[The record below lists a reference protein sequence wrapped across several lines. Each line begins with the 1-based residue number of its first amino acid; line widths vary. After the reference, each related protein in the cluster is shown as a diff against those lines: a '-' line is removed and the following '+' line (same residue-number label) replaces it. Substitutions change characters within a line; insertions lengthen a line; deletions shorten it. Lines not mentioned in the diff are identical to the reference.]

1 MSELYKALV
10 KFQSEMKPVPKE
22 ASNPHYKSN
31 FADLSGIIQAA
42 SPLLAKNGL
51 GFLQTMRVD
60 GERNIL
66 QTKII
71 HASGQSELSEIIVP
85 HQNDPQ
91 KLGALIT
98 YLKRYSLQ
106 AALGI
111 PTEDD
116 DAESV
121 SAPMRESSGGSERQ
135 KKSDIPNREYPPSQK
150 QIGMIERLAWEK
162 GVDLKS
168 HPFPETSRAA
178 GAWIDRLMKMEDK
191 GTA

>member
-1 MSELYKALV
+1 MSELYAALV
-10 KFQSEMKPVPKE
+10 KFQGEMKPVIKD
-22 ASNPHYKSN
+22 AWNPHFKSN
-31 FADLSGIIQAA
+31 FADISGIIQAA

-71 HASGQSELSEIIVP
+71 HAAGQWELSEIIIP
-85 HQNDPQ
+85 QQNDPQ

-98 YLKRYSLQ
+98 YLKRYQLQ

-116 DAESV
+116 DAEAV
-121 SAPMRESSGGSERQ
+121 SAPMRDNKEPVSPVYGPSE
-135 KKSDIPNREYPPSQK
+135 K
-150 QIGMIERLAWEK
+150 QIAMLKSLGQQK
-162 GVDLKS
+162 GVSGSVPKTAKEASELIGK
-168 HPFPETSRAA
+168 
-178 GAWIDRLMKMEDK
+178 LMSMPDK
-191 GTA
+191 A

>member
-10 KFQSEMKPVPKE
+10 KFQGEMKPVVKD
-22 ASNPHYKSN
+22 AWNPHFKSN
-31 FADLSGIIQAA
+31 FADISGIIQAA
-42 SPLLAKNGL
+42 SPLLARNGL
-51 GFLQTMRVD
+51 GFLQIMRVD

-71 HASGQSELSEIIVP
+71 HASGESELSEIIIP
-85 HQNDPQ
+85 QQNDPQ

-98 YLKRYSLQ
+98 YLKRYQLQ

-116 DAESV
+116 DAETV
-121 SAPMRESSGGSERQ
+121 SAPMR
-135 KKSDIPNREYPPSQK
+135 SDIPNQPFPPSEK
-150 QIGMIERLAWEK
+150 QIAMLKSLGQQK
-162 GVDLKS
+162 GVSGSVPKTAKEASDLIGK
-168 HPFPETSRAA
+168 
-178 GAWIDRLMKMEDK
+178 LMAMPDK

>member
-10 KFQSEMKPVPKE
+10 KFQGEMKPVPKE

-71 HASGQSELSEIIVP
+71 HASGQSELSEIIIPP
-85 HQNDPQ
+85 HNDPQ

-98 YLKRYSLQ
+98 YLKRYQLQ

-116 DAESV
+116 DAETV
-121 SAPMRESSGGSERQ
+121 SAPMRGISKNEPA
-135 KKSDIPNREYPPSQK
+135 KHAPATPSQFTNK
-150 QIGMIERLAWEK
+150 THWDELAGLAASK
-162 GVDLKS
+162 GV
-168 HPFPETSRAA
+168 RAPYTKTIA
-178 GAWIDRLMKMEDK
+178 EYREAKEKLMAMPDK
-191 GTA
+191 Q

>member
-10 KFQSEMKPVPKE
+10 KFQGEMKPVVKD
-22 ASNPHYKSN
+22 AWNPHFKSN
-31 FADLSGIIQAA
+31 FADISGIIQAA

-60 GERNIL
+60 GDRNIL
-66 QTKII
+66 QTRII
-71 HASGQSELSEIIVP
+71 HASGGSELSEIVIP
-85 HQNDPQ
+85 QQNDPQ

-98 YLKRYSLQ
+98 YLKRYQLQ

-121 SAPMRESSGGSERQ
+121 AAPMREEQAPREPRA
-135 KKSDIPNREYPPSQK
+135 DIPNQPHPPSQK
-150 QIGMIERLAWEK
+150 QINMIVSLKHRK
-162 GVDLKS
+162 GIENNEI
-168 HPFPETSRAA
+168 PETAKAA
-178 GAWIDRLMKMEDK
+178 SAWIDKLMAMPDK
-191 GTA
+191 Q